1 VETGGEALVEVE
13 AGVEALAE
21 VDAGGGCGLRP
32 CEARTHGGDKNE
44 GTGEEEDDLRLAGG
58 S

>member
-13 AGVEALAE
+13 AGGEALAE

-32 CEARTHGGDKNE
+32 CEART
-44 GTGEEEDDLRLAGG
+44 RR
-58 S
+58 